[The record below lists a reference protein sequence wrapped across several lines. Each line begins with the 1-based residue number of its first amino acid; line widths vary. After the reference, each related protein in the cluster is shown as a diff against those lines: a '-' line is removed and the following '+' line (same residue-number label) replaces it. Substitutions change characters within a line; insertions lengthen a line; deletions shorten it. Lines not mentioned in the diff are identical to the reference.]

1 MPQTKILVIDD
12 DRTISAAVKD
22 RLEGVVV
29 DRVLKAD
36 LPGEGIRLALS
47 EKPDAILLDINMP
60 QMDGFKVCRHLKK
73 NAATREIPILFLTID
88 QNVTHLAKALDCGG
102 ADYIRKP
109 FNAAELE
116 ARVKAA
122 LRTKRMLDLLLEQA
136 RIDALTGL
144 KNRAA
149 MDDALVAA
157 TAAYVRAGQPF
168 ALLMIDLDHFKEI
181 NDTYGHG
188 AGDAVLSKIG
198 TSLSDRCR
206 PYDSACRFGGDEF
219 GVILGH
225 TEGANARQAAERI
238 MSGVIEVEVQA
249 AEAVVVVKSS
259 AGLASSAE
267 MPDSFEPADLLKV
280 ADEALYRAKREGRG
294 RLVVADP
301 V

>member
-1 MPQTKILVIDD
+1 
-12 DRTISAAVKD
+12 
-22 RLEGVVV
+22 
-29 DRVLKAD
+29 
-36 LPGEGIRLALS
+36 
-47 EKPDAILLDINMP
+47 
-60 QMDGFKVCRHLKK
+60 
-73 NAATREIPILFLTID
+73 
-88 QNVTHLAKALDCGG
+88 
-102 ADYIRKP
+102 
-109 FNAAELE
+109 
-116 ARVKAA
+116 VKAA